1 MKLYDLRTE
10 YRVNPIGIGRIHPRF
25 SWKMESKQADTVQ
38 KSCRIQVRTGE
49 KMVWDHREESETSV
63 LIPYA
68 GTELE
73 PETRYHVTVEVTDN
87 HGNTASETMTFETG
101 IFRPEEFQAKMIT
114 HDFPEEETACPVF
127 YRTFPLKGAVK
138 QARLYSTAWGVYEAY
153 LNGARIGDER
163 MAPGWTSYHHR
174 LQYQIHDVT
183 ELLRNGCGNVSQNKN
198 PEQDRLDT
206 QNEVPNQAALEMIV
220 GNGWYK
226 GIFGFMLQSSLYGSR
241 AGVFA
246 ELHLLYEDG
255 SREVICTDEAWKVRT
270 GEIRYSEIY
279 MGETIDT
286 DQPEIREGHV
296 SVAEFDKSILTAQEN
311 EPVRITERIP
321 AKELIVTPKGE
332 KLVDFGQN
340 LTGAAEIRVHGKKGQ
355 KIVIRHAEVLDKD
368 GNFYPDT
375 LRQAKSIDTYICS
388 GEEQTFLPHFT
399 FHGFRYLCVEGLDEL
414 STDQFT
420 ACVMHS
426 DMEKTGTFFCS
437 NPKVNQLQSNI
448 SWGQRGN
455 FLDIPTDCPQRDERL
470 GWTGDAQIFSWT
482 AAFHRNTALFFSKW
496 MRDVAAESS
505 LEKGVPHVVPDIL
518 GQYSSSAW
526 SDVAVIVPW
535 VVYQIYGD
543 KGILEESWKCMHEW
557 VDYIRSQCGE
567 NGLWQSGFQY
577 GDWLALDKE
586 ESADRTGATDK
597 YFIAN
602 AYYLYV
608 TDLVKRTAEVL
619 GLGEAAKVYQELYDN
634 TLEAFRQ
641 EYYTNTGRIVSE
653 TQTGAVLSLYFDL
666 AREKDRERILQTLR
680 TNIENHKNHLATG
693 FVGTPYLCHAL
704 SENGAHD
711 LAAALFMKEDYPSWL
726 YAVNKGATTIWER
739 WNSILPD
746 GSFDVSGMNS
756 LNHYAYGSIGDWMYR
771 KVAGVSQLEPGYKR
785 FRVQPMFVKGI
796 EEAGIEFESVYGKI
810 VSQWSCRDGKI
821 RVHVEV
827 PANTS
832 AEIWLPEKDGAIKA
846 GSGIHEY
853 EYETETSLAFE
864 RFSMDSTLGEILAEP
879 LAVEMFN
886 QMAPGMLENP
896 MLAMAHQMTMAELCA
911 QAAEAKP
918 LYGAVIGALN
928 QQEIADANAKS
939 KKMQ

>member
-10 YRVNPIGIGRIHPRF
+10 YRVNPIGIDRRHPRF
-25 SWKMESKQADTVQ
+25 SWKMESEQADTVQ
-38 KSCRIQVRTGE
+38 KSYRILVRTGE
-49 KMVWDHREESETSV
+49 KTVWDHRKESDTSV

-68 GTELE
+68 GTSLE
-73 PETRYHVTVEVTDN
+73 PETTYHVTVEVTDN
-87 HGNTASETMTFETG
+87 HENTAEETMTFETG
-101 IFRPEEFQAKMIT
+101 IFQPEEFQAKMIT
-114 HDFPEEETACPVF
+114 HDFPEEETACPIF
-127 YRTFPLKGAVK
+127 YKTFPLKGAVK
-138 QARLYSTAWGVYEAY
+138 RARFYSTAWGVYEAY
-153 LNGARIGDER
+153 LNGVRIGDER

-174 LQYQIHDVT
+174 LQYQIHDIT
-183 ELLRNGCGNVSQNKN
+183 ELLQSEAPKQGK
-198 PEQDRLDT
+198 
-206 QNEVPNQAALEMIV
+206 LEMIV

-226 GIFGFMLQSSLYGSR
+226 GIFGFMLQSKIYGSK
-241 AGVFA
+241 AGAFA
-246 ELHLLYEDG
+246 ELHILYEYG
-255 SREVICTDEAWKVRT
+255 SREVICTDETWKVRT
-270 GEIRYSEIY
+270 GEILYSEIY

-286 DQPEIREGHV
+286 DQPGIREGHV
-296 SVAEFDKSILTAQEN
+296 SAAEFDKSILTAQEN
-311 EPVRITERIP
+311 EPVRVTERIA

-340 LTGAAEIRVHGKKGQ
+340 LTGAAEIRVHGRKGQ

-375 LRQAKSIDTYICS
+375 LRQAKSTDTYICN

-414 STDQFT
+414 SLDQFT

-426 DMEKTGTFFCS
+426 DMEKTGVFFCS

-482 AAFHRNTALFFSKW
+482 AAFHRNTALFFGKW

-505 LEKGVPHVVPDIL
+505 LEKGVPYVVPDIL

-526 SDVAVIVPW
+526 SDAAVIVPW

-543 KGILEESWKCMHEW
+543 QGILEESWKCMHEW
-557 VDYIRSQCGE
+557 VDYIRNQCGE
-567 NGLWQSGFQY
+567 NGLWQSGYQY

-597 YFIAN
+597 YMIAN

-608 TDLVKRTAEVL
+608 TDLVKQTAEVL
-619 GLGEAAKVYQELYDN
+619 GLGEAVKEYQDLYDT

-653 TQTGAVLSLYFDL
+653 TQTGAVLSLYFRL
-666 AREKDRERILQTLR
+666 AREKDRERILQILR

-771 KVAGVSQLEPGYKR
+771 KVAGVSQLKPGYKK

-810 VSQWSCRDGKI
+810 VSKWSCKNGKI
-821 RVHVEV
+821 RVHIEV

-832 AEIWLPEKDGAIKA
+832 AEIRLPEKDGVIRA
-846 GSGIHEY
+846 GSGIYEY
-853 EYETETSLAFE
+853 EYETQTSLAYE
-864 RFSMDSTLGEILAEP
+864 RFSMDSTLGEILNQP
-879 LAVEMFN
+879 LAVEMFD
-886 QMAPGMLENP
+886 QLAPGMLDNP

-918 LYGAVIGALN
+918 LYEAVIGALN
-928 QQEIADANAKS
+928 QQETAAAGVK
-939 KKMQ
+939 

>member
-10 YRVNPIGIGRIHPRF
+10 YRVNPIGIDRRHPRF
-25 SWKMESKQADTVQ
+25 SWKMESEQADTVQ
-38 KSCRIQVRTGE
+38 KSYRIMVRTGE
-49 KMVWDHREESETSV
+49 KTVWDHRKESDTSV

-68 GTELE
+68 GTSLE
-73 PETRYHVTVEVTDN
+73 PETTYHVTVEVTDN
-87 HGNTASETMTFETG
+87 HENTAEETMTFETG
-101 IFRPEEFQAKMIT
+101 IFQPEEFQAKMIT

-127 YRTFPLKGAVK
+127 YKTFPLKGAVK
-138 QARLYSTAWGVYEAY
+138 CARFYSTAWGVYEAY
-153 LNGARIGDER
+153 LNGVRIGDER

-174 LQYQIHDVT
+174 LQYQIHDIT
-183 ELLRNGCGNVSQNKN
+183 ELLQS
-198 PEQDRLDT
+198 
-206 QNEVPNQAALEMIV
+206 EVPKQGKLEMIV

-226 GIFGFMLQSSLYGSR
+226 GIFGFMLQSKIYGSR
-241 AGVFA
+241 AGAFA
-246 ELHLLYEDG
+246 ELHILYEDG
-255 SREVICTDEAWKVRT
+255 SREVICTDETWKVRT
-270 GEIRYSEIY
+270 GEILYSEIY

-286 DQPEIREGHV
+286 DQPGIREGHV
-296 SVAEFDKSILTAQEN
+296 SAAEFDKSILTAQEN
-311 EPVRITERIP
+311 EPVRVTERIA

-340 LTGAAEIRVHGKKGQ
+340 LTGAAEIRVHGRKGQ

-375 LRQAKSIDTYICS
+375 LRQAKSTDTYICN

-414 STDQFT
+414 SLDQFT

-426 DMEKTGTFFCS
+426 DMEKTGVFFCS

-482 AAFHRNTALFFSKW
+482 AAFHRNTALFFGKW

-526 SDVAVIVPW
+526 SDAAVIVPW

-543 KGILEESWKCMHEW
+543 QGILEESWKCMHEW
-557 VDYIRSQCGE
+557 VDYIRNQCGE
-567 NGLWQSGFQY
+567 NGLWQSGYQY

-597 YFIAN
+597 YMIAN

-608 TDLVKRTAEVL
+608 TDLVKQTAEVL
-619 GLGEAAKVYQELYDN
+619 GLGEAVKEYQDLYDT

-653 TQTGAVLSLYFDL
+653 TQTGAVLSLYFRL
-666 AREKDRERILQTLR
+666 AREKDRERILQILR

-771 KVAGVSQLEPGYKR
+771 KVAGVSQLKPGYKK

-810 VSQWSCRDGKI
+810 VSKWSCKNGKI
-821 RVHVEV
+821 RVHIEV

-832 AEIWLPEKDGAIKA
+832 AEIRLPEKDGVIRA
-846 GSGIHEY
+846 GSGIYEY
-853 EYETETSLAFE
+853 EYETQTSLAYE
-864 RFSMDSTLGEILAEP
+864 RFSMDSTLGEILNQP
-879 LAVEMFN
+879 LAVEMFD
-886 QMAPGMLENP
+886 QLAPGMLDNP

-918 LYGAVIGALN
+918 LYEAVIGALN
-928 QQEIADANAKS
+928 QQETAAAGVK
-939 KKMQ
+939 

>member
-10 YRVNPIGIGRIHPRF
+10 YRVNPIGIDRRHPRF
-25 SWKMESKQADTVQ
+25 SWKMESEQADTVQ
-38 KSCRIQVRTGE
+38 KSYRIMVRTGE
-49 KMVWDHREESETSV
+49 KTVWDHRKESDTSV

-68 GTELE
+68 GTSLE
-73 PETRYHVTVEVTDN
+73 PETTYHVTVEVTDN
-87 HGNTASETMTFETG
+87 HENTAEETMTFETG
-101 IFRPEEFQAKMIT
+101 IFQPEELQAKMIT

-127 YRTFPLKGAVK
+127 YKTFPLKGAVK
-138 QARLYSTAWGVYEAY
+138 CARFYSTAWGVYEAY
-153 LNGARIGDER
+153 LNGVRIGDER

-174 LQYQIHDVT
+174 LQYQIHDIT
-183 ELLRNGCGNVSQNKN
+183 ELLQS
-198 PEQDRLDT
+198 
-206 QNEVPNQAALEMIV
+206 EVPKQGKLEMIV
-220 GNGWYK
+220 GNGWYI
-226 GIFGFMLQSSLYGSR
+226 GIFGFMLQSKIYGSR
-241 AGVFA
+241 AGAFA
-246 ELHLLYEDG
+246 ELHILYEDG
-255 SREVICTDEAWKVRT
+255 SREVICTDETWKVRT
-270 GEIRYSEIY
+270 GEILYSEIY

-286 DQPEIREGHV
+286 DQPGIREGHV
-296 SVAEFDKSILTAQEN
+296 SAAEFDKSILTAQEN
-311 EPVRITERIP
+311 EPVRVTERIA

-340 LTGAAEIRVHGKKGQ
+340 LTGAAEIRVHGKRGQ

-375 LRQAKSIDTYICS
+375 LRQAKSTDTYICN

-399 FHGFRYLCVEGLDEL
+399 FHGFRYLYVEGLDEL
-414 STDQFT
+414 SLDQFT

-426 DMEKTGTFFCS
+426 DMEKTGVFFCS

-482 AAFHRNTALFFSKW
+482 AAFHRNTALFFGKW

-526 SDVAVIVPW
+526 SDAAVIVPW

-543 KGILEESWKCMHEW
+543 QGILEESWKCMHEW
-557 VDYIRSQCGE
+557 VDYIRNQCGE
-567 NGLWQSGFQY
+567 NGLWQSGYQY

-597 YFIAN
+597 YMIAN

-608 TDLVKRTAEVL
+608 TDLVKQTAEVL
-619 GLGEAAKVYQELYDN
+619 GLGEAVKEYQDLYDA

-653 TQTGAVLSLYFDL
+653 TQTGAVLSLYFRL
-666 AREKDRERILQTLR
+666 AREKDRERILQILR

-771 KVAGVSQLEPGYKR
+771 KVAGVSQLKPGYKK

-810 VSQWSCRDGKI
+810 VSKWSCKNGKI
-821 RVHVEV
+821 RVHIEV

-832 AEIWLPEKDGAIKA
+832 AEIRLPEKDGVIRA
-846 GSGIHEY
+846 GSGIYEY
-853 EYETETSLAFE
+853 EYETQTSLAYE
-864 RFSMDSTLGEILAEP
+864 RFSMDSTLGEILNQP
-879 LAVEMFN
+879 LAVEMFD
-886 QMAPGMLENP
+886 QLAPGMLDNP

-918 LYGAVIGALN
+918 LYETVIGALN
-928 QQEIADANAKS
+928 QQETAAAGVK
-939 KKMQ
+939 

>member
-10 YRVNPIGIGRIHPRF
+10 YRVNPIGIDRRHPRF
-25 SWKMESKQADTVQ
+25 SWKMESEQADTVQ
-38 KSCRIQVRTGE
+38 KSYRIMVRTGE
-49 KMVWDHREESETSV
+49 KTVWDHRKESDTSV

-68 GTELE
+68 GTSLE
-73 PETRYHVTVEVTDN
+73 PETTYHVTVEVTDN
-87 HGNTASETMTFETG
+87 HENTAEETMTFETG
-101 IFRPEEFQAKMIT
+101 IFQPEEFQAKMIT

-127 YRTFPLKGAVK
+127 YKTFPLKGAVK
-138 QARLYSTAWGVYEAY
+138 CARFYSTAWGVYEAY
-153 LNGARIGDER
+153 LNGVRIGDER

-174 LQYQIHDVT
+174 LQYQIHDIT
-183 ELLRNGCGNVSQNKN
+183 ELLQS
-198 PEQDRLDT
+198 
-206 QNEVPNQAALEMIV
+206 EVPKQGKLEMIV

-226 GIFGFMLQSSLYGSR
+226 GIFGFMLQSKIYGSR
-241 AGVFA
+241 AGAFA
-246 ELHLLYEDG
+246 ELHILYEDG
-255 SREVICTDEAWKVRT
+255 SREVICTDETWKVRT
-270 GEIRYSEIY
+270 GEILYSEIY

-286 DQPEIREGHV
+286 DQPGIREGHV
-296 SVAEFDKSILTAQEN
+296 SAAEFDKSILTAQEN
-311 EPVRITERIP
+311 EPVRVTERIA

-340 LTGAAEIRVHGKKGQ
+340 LTGAAEIRVHGRKGQ

-375 LRQAKSIDTYICS
+375 LRQAKSTDTYICN

-414 STDQFT
+414 SLDQFT

-426 DMEKTGTFFCS
+426 DMEKTGVFFCS

-482 AAFHRNTALFFSKW
+482 AAFHRNTALFFGKW

-526 SDVAVIVPW
+526 SDAAVIVPW

-543 KGILEESWKCMHEW
+543 QGILEESWKCMHEW
-557 VDYIRSQCGE
+557 VDYIRNQCGE
-567 NGLWQSGFQY
+567 NGLWQSGYQY

-597 YFIAN
+597 YMIAN

-608 TDLVKRTAEVL
+608 TDLVKQTAEVL
-619 GLGEAAKVYQELYDN
+619 GLGEAVKEYQDLYDA

-653 TQTGAVLSLYFDL
+653 TQTGAVLSLYFRL
-666 AREKDRERILQTLR
+666 AREKDRERIQQILR

-771 KVAGVSQLEPGYKR
+771 KVAGVSQLKPGYKK

-810 VSQWSCRDGKI
+810 VSKWSCKNGKI
-821 RVHVEV
+821 RVHIEV

-832 AEIWLPEKDGAIKA
+832 AEIRLPEKDGVIRA
-846 GSGIHEY
+846 GSGIYEY
-853 EYETETSLAFE
+853 EYETQTSLAYE
-864 RFSMDSTLGEILAEP
+864 RFSMDSTLGEILNQP
-879 LAVEMFN
+879 LAVEMFD
-886 QMAPGMLENP
+886 QLAPGMLDNP

-918 LYGAVIGALN
+918 LYETVIGALN
-928 QQEIADANAKS
+928 QQETAAAGVK
-939 KKMQ
+939 